1 MQGDYYGCNL
11 LSSITQSRYYVANK
25 QVTNSRLNQV
35 TLIIISALCLLL
47 TGCSSTV
54 VRNPAKEL
62 CSGTKRPY
70 EINGTTYYPQDHF
83 DYDEEGVA
91 SWYGPGFHERPK
103 SCGGRYDMHGLSAA
117 HKTLPIP
124 SVVEV
129 TNTEN
134 GKRVKLVV
142 DDRGPFVDD
151 RIIDLSKGAAEKL
164 GVHHKGLAKVRV
176 QAIPEES
183 LALVNHLK
191 RYGRYGQSPNGKS
204 WDAIYREEIAGDF
217 SRRPLESAQRTAK
230 LESTVARSDTKR
242 PAKLQPAI
250 ARVEKDKSLPK
261 AKAAPYIQEETEN
274 LDALLQE
281 ISTAPK
287 NPKKKTL
294 PPPRHATKAHYIQV
308 GSFIQKR
315 NAEKLC
321 QELARHGRTNV
332 AETKQ
337 SGQRF
342 FAVQLGPFNDKQQ
355 AQKLLTTLENDG
367 HYAIVCNN

>member
-1 MQGDYYGCNL
+1 VNP
-11 LSSITQSRYYVANK
+11 IV
-25 QVTNSRLNQV
+25 
-35 TLIIISALCLLL
+35 IISALCLLL

-70 EINGTTYYPQDHF
+70 EINGTTYHPQDHF
-83 DYDEEGVA
+83 DYEEEGVA

-129 TNTEN
+129 TNIEN
-134 GKRVKLVV
+134 GKRIKLVV
-142 DDRGPFVDD
+142 DDRGPFVDN
-151 RIIDLSKGAAEKL
+151 RIIDLSKGAAQKL
-164 GVHHKGLAKVRV
+164 GVHQKGLAKVKVR
-176 QAIPEES
+176 AIPEES

-191 RYGRYGQSPNGKS
+191 QYGRYGQTPNGKS
-204 WDAIYREEIAGDF
+204 WDAIYREEIANDF
-217 SRRPLESAQRTAK
+217 AHRPLEPAK
-230 LESTVARSDTKR
+230 HAPKFESTVARSNSKQ
-242 PAKLQPAI
+242 PAKLQPTV
-250 ARVEKDKSLPK
+250 ARIDKHNPLPK
-261 AKAAPYIQEETEN
+261 AQAATYVQEPDLEI
-274 LDALLQE
+274 DSLLQE

-287 NPKKKTL
+287 KKTRS
-294 PPPRHATKAHYIQV
+294 PTHSSQAHYVHV

-332 AETKQ
+332 AETKS

-355 AQKLLTTLENDG
+355 AQKLLATLENDG
-367 HYAIVCNN
+367 HYAVVCNN